1 MFQNGRK
8 YLQITYLMRYWYIK
22 KKYNSIIKREMT
34 QSKMSKISEQT
45 FFQRGYAKDQKTH
58 EKMFNIL
65 SYQGNAN
72 QNHNELPL
80 HTLQDGTALR
90 DKTLKSVGKDAK
102 ILESLYIADRN
113 VKWCSYC
120 GNWAVTQK
128 VKHRVTL
135 LCCTVLR
142 HSVMSD
148 SVTPQTAACQAPLS
162 MEFSRQEYQ
171 NYHMTQQF
179 YSQLYIQQS

>member
-1 MFQNGRK
+1 
-8 YLQITYLMRYWYIK
+8 
-22 KKYNSIIKREMT
+22 MT

-113 VKWCSYC
+113 VKWCSCC

-135 LCCTVLR
+135 LCCTVLS